1 MRPQPRHE
9 LKHEISHGDY
19 EALRRRLAPVMAHD
33 PHTGPDGLYAIHSL
47 YFDNFAD
54 AALREKLD
62 GAPAREKFRIRY
74 YNDDLAVIRLEKKC
88 KLRGLT
94 TKYSAPLTEAE
105 VRALLAGDTGWMRSS
120 EHGLVRELYTK
131 MQTELLRPRQT
142 VDYIREPFTYGPGNV
157 RVTFDRAVSAGPA
170 DERFLA
176 PHTDVPADV
185 RGLVILEVK
194 YDRFL
199 PGHLAALLQLGD
211 RPRQSYSKYE
221 KCRTFY

>member
-19 EALRRRLAPVMAHD
+19 ESLRRRIAPVMARD
-33 PHTGPDGLYAIHSL
+33 PH
-47 YFDNFAD
+47 
-54 AALREKLD
+54 
-62 GAPAREKFRIRY
+62 
-74 YNDDLAVIRLEKKC
+74 
-88 KLRGLT
+88 
-94 TKYSAPLTEAE
+94 
-105 VRALLAGDTGWMRSS
+105 
-120 EHGLVRELYTK
+120 
-131 MQTELLRPRQT
+131 
-142 VDYIREPFTYGPGNV
+142 
-157 RVTFDRAVSAGPA
+157 AGPA

-185 RGLVILEVK
+185 RGLVVLEVK

-199 PGHLAALLQLGD
+199 PGHLAGLLQLGD

>member
-19 EALRRRLAPVMAHD
+19 ESLRRRLAPVMARD
-33 PHTGPDGLYAIHSL
+33 PHAGPDGLYEIHSL

-54 AALREKLD
+54 AALRDKRD

-74 YNDDLAVIRLEKKC
+74 YNNDLSVIRLEKKC
-88 KLRGLT
+88 KARNLT
-94 TKYSAPLTEAE
+94 TKYSAPLTEAQ

-120 EHGLVRELYTK
+120 EHGLVRELHTK
-131 MQTELLRPRQT
+131 MQTELLRPRRA

-185 RGLVILEVK
+185 RGLVVLEVK

-199 PGHLAALLQLGD
+199 PGHLAGLLQLGD